1 MLQKFFVALLLLYF
15 VTGTL
20 LLPQGDFAAL
30 PDLPKM
36 YAHCKATED
45 SDLDIFDFVEEHLL
59 MLDDLMG
66 ETPEPQDKP
75 HQPVQFH
82 HIFAPVT
89 IAVPQQIPLVKEPQT
104 TEKDQAPIIDEV
116 YLSDY
121 PASVFRPPIA

>member
-1 MLQKFFVALLLLYF
+1 MLQKFFVALLLFYF
-15 VTGTL
+15 AAGTL

-89 IAVPQQIPLVKEPQT
+89 VAVRQIAIAKAPLV
-104 TEKDQAPIIDEV
+104 TEKIQAPILNEV

-121 PASVFRPPIA
+121 PASVFRPPIL

>member
-1 MLQKFFVALLLLYF
+1 MVQKFFVALLLFYF
-15 VTGTL
+15 ATGTL

-89 IAVPQQIPLVKEPQT
+89 VAVRQQVAIAKEPILK
-104 TEKDQAPIIDEV
+104 EKTHSPILNEV

-121 PASVFRPPIA
+121 PASVFRPPIL

>member
-1 MLQKFFVALLLLYF
+1 MLQKFFVALLLFYF
-15 VTGTL
+15 AAGTL

-66 ETPEPQDKP
+66 EIPEPQDKP

-82 HIFAPVT
+82 HTFAPVT
-89 IAVPQQIPLVKEPQT
+89 VAVRQQVAIAKEPIL
-104 TEKDQAPIIDEV
+104 TEKNQAPILNEV

-121 PASVFRPPIA
+121 PASVFRPPIL

>member
-1 MLQKFFVALLLLYF
+1 MFQKFFVTLLLFYF
-15 VTGTL
+15 TAGTL

-89 IAVPQQIPLVKEPQT
+89 VAVRQQVAIAKEPIL
-104 TEKDQAPIIDEV
+104 TEKTQAPILNEV

-121 PASVFRPPIA
+121 PASVFRPPIL